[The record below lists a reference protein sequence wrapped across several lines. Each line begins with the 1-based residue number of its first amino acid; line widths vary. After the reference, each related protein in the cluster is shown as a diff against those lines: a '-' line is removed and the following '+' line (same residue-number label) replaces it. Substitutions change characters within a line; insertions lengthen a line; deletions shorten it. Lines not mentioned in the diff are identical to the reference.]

1 MRRRMNDL
9 DWMRRG
15 GEVCRSGT
23 APAGG
28 SGEGSPGGGHRPRAD
43 DGMICRCMPG
53 EIISRAEKDGR
64 KTYTLSFSSEAPCSG
79 WWMDEILV
87 HTAEAVDLSR
97 LRTTGTLLF
106 HHGFDPA
113 VGSMPIGG
121 ILKAELDVTKRR
133 CTAEIV
139 FDGEDA
145 KASEIERKVAN
156 GWLKGI
162 SVRAHVL
169 EWTVLRENEK
179 SADGRFTGPVKLASK
194 WEPIEISIEPT
205 PADPSVGVGRGIGYT
220 QILQREERN
229 MGNETNIVT
238 GGAPVGQG
246 MPAAPAAAPAAEGVQ
261 RSAAPEGA
269 PSASAA
275 PAAPASGET
284 GVVRSAAPAAE
295 DAIRAERERSAR
307 IVARCGSFPQLG
319 LDPGDFIARGLSVN
333 EVNEEILRRLGS
345 GSAPVGGSVQVVAD
359 ETDKLRSAACDGL
372 LLRAGM
378 RVEKPADG
386 ARDFRGMRLRDL
398 AVDCV
403 TRAGVQGALRMAD
416 DVLMRSALSPDS
428 AFSGILSDTINKSMG
443 IAYHAAPTTFERWT
457 SKGSN
462 TDFKPRKIFQIS
474 EAGELDEVPQ
484 GGELKFDEMKDT
496 SATSVLAT
504 FGKTFGFTRQAL
516 INDDLDLLTRIPA
529 AYVSAAKRG
538 VNRAVYSILNA
549 NPVMADGN
557 ALFSAEHGNL
567 GTGAKPSVA
576 SYQEAMGG
584 MMTRKNLRGLEYLN
598 IPPAFVIA
606 SPLQYAEHAV
616 ILRSTANPS
625 GANSGVF
632 NPFEGLMSLVQDA
645 NIEAS
650 SGALPY
656 YFAADP
662 SMCGT
667 IEVCYLNGVEE
678 PQLESQ
684 VGFDFLGIKYRI
696 IHDRGVT
703 LLDWRG
709 LYKNPGSNT

>member
-1 MRRRMNDL
+1 M

-15 GEVCRSGT
+15 DGVCRSGT

-28 SGEGSPGGGHRPRAD
+28 SGEGSPGGGYRPRAD
-43 DGMICRCMPG
+43 DGMICRAVYG
-53 EIISRAEKDGR
+53 DIVRAEGESGEKSIR
-64 KTYTLSFSSEAPCSG
+64 FSISFSSETPVDG
-79 WWMDEILV
+79 EWWGGPQVLI
-87 HTAEAVDLSR
+87 HTAEAVRLDR
-97 LRTTGTLLF
+97 LRRAGVLLF
-106 HHGFDPA
+106 DHGWDPNYGA
-113 VGSMPIGG
+113 MPVGLVDNIKLDPI
-121 ILKAELDVTKRR
+121 KRR
-133 CTAEIV
+133 CTADIV
-139 FDGEDA
+139 LDDGDP
-145 KASEIERKVAN
+145 KAMELARKIEKKILSGISFRGRVIERQ
-156 GWLKGI
+156 I
-162 SVRAHVL
+162 
-169 EWTVLRENEK
+169 LREGEK
-179 SADGRFTGPVKLASK
+179 SADGRYQGPMALVTK
-194 WEPIEISIEPT
+194 WEPYEVSIEPI
-205 PADPSVGVGRGIGYT
+205 PADPRIGIGRSMGNLT
-220 QILQREERN
+220 GMREEQN

-269 PSASAA
+269 PTASAA
-275 PAAPASGET
+275 PAAPTAGET
-284 GVVRSAAPAAE
+284 GVARSAVPAGE

-484 GGELKFDEMKDT
+484 NGELKFDAMKDT

-557 ALFSAEHGNL
+557 ALFSAAHGNL
-567 GTGAKPSVA
+567 GTGAKPSVD

-584 MMTRKNLRGLEYLN
+584 MMTQKNLRGLEYLN
-598 IPPAFVIA
+598 IPPAFVIT

-616 ILRSTANPS
+616 ILRSTANPD

-632 NPFEGLMSLVQDA
+632 NPFEGMMTLVQDA
-645 NIEAS
+645 NIQAAS
-650 SGALPY
+650 GVLPY

-709 LYKNPGSNT
+709 LYKNPGPSSK